1 MTMPFIRPATVP
13 AWRLTD
19 ARVPSAMLAAATIVR
34 DKDGFA
40 RVDLT
45 IEDGKLTGV
54 LPAGT
59 PSALSDSLPVIN
71 LGGRMVV
78 PTLVDAHTHIDKGH
92 IAHRTPDADGTH
104 GGAVRSV
111 MADRAANW
119 NAADVRQRMTFSL
132 DCAYAHGTS
141 ALRTHIDSLGPQ
153 ARISWPVLAEIRD
166 AWRGR
171 VDVQASPLFGI
182 DTVEDEAHMRTVLE
196 MVRMTGCGLLGAVTY
211 MTPRIREQLRA
222 FFRIA
227 SDHGL
232 DLDFHVDETN
242 DPSSRSLALIAETA
256 LEFRFTGRILA
267 GHCCSLSLQ
276 DDAEAARTIEAVAK
290 AGISVVSLPMCNI
303 YLQDRDASQGGR
315 TPRWRGVTAVKE
327 LATAGVEVIIAS
339 DNTRDPFYAYGDLD
353 MVEVWREG
361 TWILQLDHPVGD
373 WARVVGPAPAR
384 AMGLP
389 QEGQLTA
396 GAAADL
402 VVLDARSWTE
412 LFARPHSDRL
422 VIRSG
427 MAISTSPPSYE
438 RLYAG

>member
-1 MTMPFIRPATVP
+1 MTMPFIRPASVP

-19 ARVPSAMLAAATIVR
+19 ARVPSAMLAAGAIAR

-45 IEDGKLTGV
+45 IEDGKLAGI

-59 PSALSDSLPVIN
+59 PSAFSASLPVID
-71 LGGRMVV
+71 LAGRIVV

-92 IAHRTPDADGTH
+92 IAHRTPGADGTH
-104 GGAVRSV
+104 GGAVASV

-119 NAADVRQRMTFSL
+119 NATDVRQRMEFSL

-171 VDVQASPLFGI
+171 IEIQASPLFGI
-182 DTVEDEAHMRTVLE
+182 DAVEDEAHMRTVLD
-196 MVRMTGCGLLGAVTY
+196 MVRMAGCGLLGAVTY
-211 MTPRIREQLRA
+211 MTPRLREQLRT

-256 LEFRFTGRILA
+256 LEFRFRGRILA
-267 GHCCSLSLQ
+267 GHCCSLALQ
-276 DDAEAARTIEAVAK
+276 EDAEAVRTTEAVAK

-303 YLQDRDASQGGR
+303 YLQDRVAGSAER

-327 LATAGVEVIIAS
+327 LAAAGVEVMIAS

-361 TWILQLDHPVGD
+361 TRILQLDHPVGD
-373 WARVVGPAPAR
+373 WARVVGPASAR
-384 AMGLP
+384 AMGLH
-389 QEGQLTA
+389 QQGQLTT
-396 GAAADL
+396 GASADL
-402 VVLDARSWTE
+402 IALNARSWTE
-412 LFARPHSDRL
+412 LFSRPQSDRM

-427 MAISTSPPSYE
+427 NAVLTAPPSYE
-438 RLYAG
+438 RLFAG

>member
-1 MTMPFIRPATVP
+1 MTMPFLRPATVP
-13 AWRLTD
+13 AWRLTN
-19 ARVPSAMLAAATIVR
+19 ARVPSAMLAAGAIAS
-34 DKDGFA
+34 DKDGFT

-45 IEDGKLTGV
+45 IEDGKLTGI

-59 PSALSDSLPVIN
+59 PSDISESLPVID
-71 LGGRMVV
+71 LAGRMVV

-92 IAHRTPDADGTH
+92 IIHRTPDADGTH
-104 GGAVRSV
+104 GGAVSSV
-111 MADRAANW
+111 MADRATNW
-119 NAADVRQRMTFSL
+119 NAADVRQRMEFSL
-132 DCAYAHGTS
+132 ACAYAHGTS

-153 ARISWPVLAEIRD
+153 ARISWPVLAEVRD

-182 DTVEDEAHMRTVLE
+182 DTVEDEAHMHTVLE
-196 MVRMTGCGLLGAVTY
+196 MVRMAGCGLLGAVTY
-211 MTPRIREQLRA
+211 MTPRLREQLRT

-242 DPSSRSLALIAETA
+242 DPASRSLALIAETA
-256 LEFRFTGRILA
+256 LEFRFAGRILA
-267 GHCCSLSLQ
+267 GHCCSLALQ
-276 DDAEAARTIEAVAK
+276 DDTEAARTIESVAK
-290 AGISVVSLPMCNI
+290 AGISVVSLPMCNT
-303 YLQDRDASQGGR
+303 YLQDRYAGTGAR

-327 LATAGVEVIIAS
+327 LAAAGVDVMVAS

-361 TWILQLDHPVGD
+361 TRILQLDHPVGA

-384 AMGLP
+384 AVGVP
-389 QEGQLTA
+389 DQGQLTA
-396 GAAADL
+396 GGSADL
-402 VVLDARSWTE
+402 IVLDARSWTE
-412 LFARPHSDRL
+412 LFARPQSDRV
-422 VIRSG
+422 VIREG
-427 MAISTSPPSYE
+427 RPISTAAPSYE